1 MLKFKNYLFDLDG
14 TLTDPGTGIRNS
26 IIYALNKFEIQ
37 VPNTDTLNQFI
48 GPPLMES
55 FQKYCGVSPQDSKKL
70 LEYYREYFAV
80 TGYLENMLYEDTV
93 KVLDSIVKQ
102 GGKVYL
108 ATAKPEIYAFK
119 IIKHFGLLKYFTY
132 MAGNDMEETRCAKQ
146 DVIKYLFDKA
156 SIDAEGT
163 LMIGDR
169 SYDITGAHICGIPAA
184 AVLHGYGSREELK
197 DADFIL
203 EKFTD
208 LLSI

>member
-1 MLKFKNYLFDLDG
+1 M
-14 TLTDPGTGIRNS
+14 
-26 IIYALNKFEIQ
+26 
-37 VPNTDTLNQFI
+37 
-48 GPPLMES
+48 
-55 FQKYCGVSPQDSKKL
+55 
-70 LEYYREYFAV
+70 
-80 TGYLENMLYEDTV
+80 